1 MAIVTLGLDRF
12 ALWAAYKLNQHMRYK
27 QSSLYLKFFTILS
40 KVVLRTV
47 LLTMMIIVSI
57 LMVMVVPMRKPGNWG
72 GGG

>member
-1 MAIVTLGLDRF
+1 MTLGLDRF

-27 QSSLYLKFFTILS
+27 QSLIYLKFFTILS

-57 LMVMVVPMRKPGNWG
+57 LMVMVDPMRKRGNWG

>member
-1 MAIVTLGLDRF
+1 MTLGLDRF

-27 QSSLYLKFFTILS
+27 QSLIYLKFFTILS

-47 LLTMMIIVSI
+47 LLTMMIIASI
-57 LMVMVVPMRKPGNWG
+57 LMVMVVPMRKRGNWG